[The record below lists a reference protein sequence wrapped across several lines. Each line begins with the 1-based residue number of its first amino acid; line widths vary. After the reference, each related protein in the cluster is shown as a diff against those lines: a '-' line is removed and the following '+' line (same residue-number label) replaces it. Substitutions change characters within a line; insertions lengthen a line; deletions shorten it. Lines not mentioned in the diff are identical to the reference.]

1 MTETP
6 TGRIESA
13 MTVQPPGAEP
23 GKPTRRR
30 RGLRIA
36 LLSFASVIVLLCA
49 VVAGSYAYVNHAAGS
64 IQRIPVKFTTL
75 HAAKSDGGM
84 TILLTSEDSPSGSA
98 GSTAAP
104 DVSGLIML
112 LHINANQKAGGAVSI
127 PPQTEVQVPG
137 HGRTQLKNALNIG
150 GPSLLVQTVQSLT
163 GVPIN
168 HYTRIDFTHAAAMI
182 NALGGVTVTLPKT
195 TKSSGHTFRAGANQ
209 LNGTT
214 AVDYTRQSSLTEQQ
228 RVQRQQNLM
237 RAMLTKMAQ
246 QHLLTNPVTAVR
258 VLNAIT
264 SALTVDSNFSNS
276 QVEKLATK
284 LGTLGASSS
293 TFVTAPVSTAGGSV
307 TLDQPVSS
315 QLWNAINHDSLA
327 AFAKQHPSTVTPA
340 TPR

>member
-1 MTETP
+1 MPKTP
-6 TGRIESA
+6 SRTKPA
-13 MTVQPPGAEP
+13 ATVVPPANEARTP
-23 GKPTRRR
+23 VRRR

-36 LLSFASVIVLLCA
+36 LLSFASVIVLLGG
-49 VVAGSYAYVNHAAGS
+49 VVAGGYAYVNHAAGS
-64 IQRIPVKFTTL
+64 IQRIPVKFTAL
-75 HAAKSDGGM
+75 RASGSAGGM
-84 TILLTSEDSPSGSA
+84 NILLTSKDSPSGSA
-98 GSTAAP
+98 TSTSGP
-104 DVSGLIML
+104 DISGLIML
-112 LHINANQKAGGAVSI
+112 LHINANQKAGGVVSI

-137 HGRTQLKNALNIG
+137 HGKAQLEYALNIG

-168 HYTRIDFTHAAAMI
+168 HYARIDFTHAAAMI

-195 TKSSGHTFRAGANQ
+195 TKSSGPTFRAGVNQ

-214 AVDYTRQSSLTEQQ
+214 AVDYTRQASLTEQQ
-228 RVQRQQNLM
+228 RVLRQQNLM

-276 QVEKLATK
+276 QIEKLATK
-284 LGTLGASSS
+284 LGTLGAGSS
-293 TFVTAPVSTAGGSV
+293 TFVTAPVKIARGTV
-307 TLDQPVSS
+307 TLDGAAAS

-327 AFAKQHPSTVTPA
+327 AFAKRYPSTVTPS
-340 TPR
+340 TPQ